1 MAKEKYKKILKNMKK
16 SQKGAV
22 SVLVLFTLLMF
33 VVILMGTYVL
43 VTVNARSQLNSDTR
57 IQELVRKRCRQ
68 DR

>member
-1 MAKEKYKKILKNMKK
+1 MKKILKNMKK